1 MLLLRDSQ
9 KGHII
14 QLCRW
19 KKESTFT
26 ILIQELSACFK
37 YAQYFWP
44 HWDYIYHQIC
54 FLILYA
60 KFHHIITYR
69 LLTGYSKV
77 FLVFCICTRKTE
89 DIIILWIMRSHRDF
103 QYVWFLCVIS
113 ASMMPLWFCHLIAQ
127 GKWRRCVRFFHYT
140 HYRYLIPSSFSFK
153 LTNKNTKDI
162 TVAS

>member
-1 MLLLRDSQ
+1 MLNISD
-9 KGHII
+9 HIEI
-14 QLCRW
+14 IFIIKFVFSSCTRN
-19 KKESTFT
+19 STT
-26 ILIQELSACFK
+26 S
-37 YAQYFWP
+37 
-44 HWDYIYHQIC
+44 
-54 FLILYA
+54 
-60 KFHHIITYR
+60 
-69 LLTGYSKV
+69 LLTGYLQATQKF

>member
-1 MLLLRDSQ
+1 MQVKEGKYVYCTNSRIKRML
-9 KGHII
+9 
-14 QLCRW
+14 
-19 KKESTFT
+19 
-26 ILIQELSACFK
+26 
-37 YAQYFWP
+37 
-44 HWDYIYHQIC
+44 QIC
-54 FLILYA
+54 SIFLTTLRLYLSSNL
-60 KFHHIITYR
+60 FSHLVREIPPHHYLQATYR
-69 LLTGYSKV
+69 LLKS